1 MKPPKNAY
9 FLAAGWDLEWKIIP
23 FSNSNSFDF
32 IVLWRTILH
41 ILWEDIIDRKQKI
54 LVKSSVNN
62 CGYIF
67 IFLRKRTSCGLI
79 GSGSS
84 LSKPFAPLSLVTTPR
99 WLLNLFYFLKYLI
112 CNRNWKFSEIL
123 DKLSITRKK
132 TSVTERVTLLILMR
146 KFVDIVP
153 VNADTLLKEVT
164 FSRWLVFSMQKFNR
178 F

>member
-32 IVLWRTILH
+32 IVLWWTILH

-84 LSKPFAPLSLVTTPR
+84 LSKPFEGA
-99 WLLNLFYFLKYLI
+99 LLLWALWQHRGDYWIFFIFWNIWYVI
-112 CNRNWKFSEIL
+112 EIGKFSEIL

-132 TSVTERVTLLILMR
+132 TSVTERVT
-146 KFVDIVP
+146 
-153 VNADTLLKEVT
+153 
-164 FSRWLVFSMQKFNR
+164 Q
-178 F
+178 